1 MKLLQTLHH
10 GWRVIATGISFV
22 TFGIGGLVLSV
33 TLFPLAALTAPDAQT
48 KKRRVQRLMSASWRL
63 FVWFM
68 KVMGILTWEVHG
80 REKLLQRGQLIVANH
95 PSLLDVVFLIS
106 QIPEVDC
113 IVKRAIFTN
122 RFMRLPATWAGY
134 IAERSAEEL
143 ISDCAA
149 TIKAGHSLL
158 IFPEGTRTVPGQPI
172 SMRRGAAQMALAAKC
187 PLRPV
192 TLSVSPPTLTKGE
205 PWYRV
210 PPRPF
215 HVRIEVGEPI
225 AIEPYLALEP
235 SLAARRLTRDLE
247 VHFTASLR
255 KIGDPAHTTGMAA
268 AV

>member
-1 MKLLQTLHH
+1 MTLLQRVNH
-10 GWRVIATGISFV
+10 GWRVIATGIAFASF
-22 TFGIGGLVLSV
+22 GLGGLVLSV
-33 TLFPLAALTAPDAQT
+33 TLFPLAALTSPDAAT
-48 KKRRVQRLMSASWRL
+48 TKRRVQRLMSASWRL

-68 KVMGILTWEVHG
+68 KLMGILTWEVHG
-80 REKLLQRGQLIVANH
+80 RDELRRPGQLIVANH

-106 QIPEVDC
+106 QIPEIDC
-113 IVKRAIFTN
+113 VVKRAIFSN
-122 RFMRLPATWAGY
+122 SFMKHPARWAGY
-134 IAERSAEEL
+134 IAENSAEQL
-143 ISDCAA
+143 IGDCAA
-149 TIKAGHSLL
+149 TVQAGRSLL

-172 SMRRGAAQMALAAKC
+172 AMRRGAAQMALAAKC

-225 AIEPYLALEP
+225 PIEPYLAMEP
-235 SLAARRLTRDLE
+235 TLAARRLTHDLE
-247 VHFTASLR
+247 AYFTASLGR
-255 KIGDPAHTTGMAA
+255 MGDGAHTTAGAA